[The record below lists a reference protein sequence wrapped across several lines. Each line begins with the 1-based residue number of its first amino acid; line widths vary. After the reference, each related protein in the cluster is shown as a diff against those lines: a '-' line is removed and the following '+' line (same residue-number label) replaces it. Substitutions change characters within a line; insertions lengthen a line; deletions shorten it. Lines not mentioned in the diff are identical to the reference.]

1 MADRNWDQ
9 ELSKIDRQ
17 LESVSDAALFPTT
30 KKAGAAEQQVVGEK
44 RAKTRT
50 WGAFLRLALSTAVGV
65 GILFWPYPARC
76 GLGLAFYLMAVG
88 GVITGG
94 VWSAV
99 WTWKHQTPKAHALS
113 LALVAWG
120 LILGAAEVLP
130 RTGYA
135 VPTAAHPAQWACP

>member
-1 MADRNWDQ
+1 MADRNWDRD
-9 ELSKIDRQ
+9 LSKIDKQ

-30 KKAGAAEQQVVGEK
+30 KKASAAEQQVVGEK

-76 GLGLAFYLMAVG
+76 GMGLAFYLMAVA

>member
-9 ELSKIDRQ
+9 ELAKIDKQ
-17 LESVSDAALFPTT
+17 LESVSDAALFPAP
-30 KKAGAAEQQVVGEK
+30 KNASAKEQAVVGEQ
-44 RAKTRT
+44 RAQTRT

-65 GILFWPYPARC
+65 GIVFWPYPSRC
-76 GLGLAFYLMAVG
+76 GAGLALYLGAVA
-88 GVITGG
+88 GVVTGG
-94 VWSAV
+94 VWSAI
-99 WTWKHQTPKAHALS
+99 WTWKHRTPRAHLLS

-120 LILGAAEVLP
+120 ITLAAIEVLP

>member
-1 MADRNWDQ
+1 MTDRNWNS
-9 ELSKIDRQ
+9 ELAKIDTQ
-17 LESVSDAALFPTT
+17 LESVSDAALFPAPT
-30 KKAGAAEQQVVGEK
+30 KASAAEQQLVGET
-44 RAKTRT
+44 RARTRT

-76 GLGLAFYLMAVG
+76 GLGLAMYLLAVA
-88 GVITGG
+88 GVLTGG

-99 WTWKHQTPKAHALS
+99 WTWKHRTPRAHGLS

-130 RTGYA
+130 RIGYA